1 MILLGANIPWTLM
14 PLNTL
19 KSSLSNNRLVNNLYF
34 WIIRIMRPNKNMAIA
49 ADDISNELNPEAT

>member
-1 MILLGANIPWTLM
+1 M

-34 WIIRIMRPNKNMAIA
+34 WIIRIMRTNKSMAIA